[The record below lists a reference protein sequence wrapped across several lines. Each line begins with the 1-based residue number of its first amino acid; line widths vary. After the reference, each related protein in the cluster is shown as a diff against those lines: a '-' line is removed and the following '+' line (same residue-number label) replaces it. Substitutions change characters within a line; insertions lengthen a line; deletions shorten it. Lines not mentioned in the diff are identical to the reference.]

1 MMLRSKRMGQKY
13 FCKNCR
19 LSQ

>member
-1 MMLRSKRMGQKY
+1 MLRSKRMGQKY